1 VVSFIFILI
10 GWEYLRNPISALDRG
25 VARTSYFR
33 ADSFEIKQVN
43 EKRKYVDVVL
53 FEEKLDSIRI
63 TISFP
68 YLLKKAKLPV
78 ILILG
83 GLDIGRESLV
93 YIPKHGNN
101 ILIAYQ
107 YPYSPRYWYDGTAFN
122 QIPVIRESVL
132 KVPAQ
137 VVEVIKWV
145 SYQSWCDSTRFSTLG
160 YSFGAMFVP
169 AILHLAQEQR
179 LNRGYT
185 ILAYGGADIFNML
198 RSNLK
203 FLNPISRFLV
213 AFFASTSIRPVE
225 PVLHLPHLKGNFLL
239 INGKDDELIPK
250 VCWEKFQALTP
261 EPKNIRN
268 LNEGHMNPAK
278 KELTSKVIS
287 ISHDWLLEQGVINPF

>member
-1 VVSFIFILI
+1 VGFIFCLVA
-10 GWEYLRNPISALDRG
+10 WEYLRNPVSALDHGATGTRQI
-25 VARTSYFR
+25 R
-33 ADSFEIKQVN
+33 AESFEMIHVD
-43 EKRKYVDVVL
+43 ETRKYVDVVL
-53 FEEKLDSIRI
+53 YEERLDSIRI

-68 YLLKKAKLPV
+68 YGLKKEKLPV

-83 GLDIGRESLV
+83 GLDIGRESLK

-107 YPYSPRYWYDGTAFN
+107 YPYSPRYWYDGTALN

-137 VVEVIKWV
+137 VSEVIKWV
-145 SYQSWCDSTRFSTLG
+145 FHQNWCDTARFSTLG
-160 YSFGAMFVP
+160 YSFGAIFVP
-169 AILHLAQEQR
+169 AILHLSQKQG
-179 LNRGYT
+179 LSKGST

-203 FLNPISRFLV
+203 FLNPISRFSV
-213 AFFASTSIRPVE
+213 AFFAATAIRPVE
-225 PVLHLPHLKGNFLL
+225 PDLHLPKLKGKFLL

-261 EPKNIRN
+261 EPKSIKN

-287 ISHDWLLEQGVINPF
+287 ISYDWLLEQGAINPF